1 MADTIYVAQRPKSID
16 GCMASWAETYTTN
29 TIRSTMENL
38 EVKVRRRT
46 TGLILNIQSSVVLK
60 DTQYQDLLDWFR
72 INQQGGVVP
81 TRIKRPQDG
90 KEIVVRATK
99 PPQIN
104 WIQKDAFE
112 VSFAWEQMP
121 AWSTL

>member
-1 MADTIYVAQRPKSID
+1 MSIYVAPRPASID
-16 GCMASWAETYTTN
+16 GCMSSWSETYASN
-29 TIRSTMENL
+29 TIRSAMEDL

-46 TGLILNIQSSVVLK
+46 TGLILNIQSSVTLK

-72 INQQGGVVP
+72 INQQGGVIP

-90 KEIVVRATK
+90 KEIVVRASA
-99 PPQIN
+99 PPTIS

-112 VSFAWEQMP
+112 VQFKWEQMP